1 MLASSDTVD
10 KSPLSTI
17 AVTVPNNNENKEQT
31 VPVEAIVVGVKA
43 CDDIRYKKY
52 FKMMQ
57 FGVPAT
63 AVKLKMDAEGIDPTL
78 LEYVLLFSNLL
89 PTYIYK
95 LYLQW
100 AEQNIRKW
108 NYCNACRIAELK
120 KLCL

>member
-63 AVKLKMDAEGIDPTL
+63 AVKLKMDAEGINPTL

-95 LYLQW
+95 LYLQ
-100 AEQNIRKW
+100 
-108 NYCNACRIAELK
+108 
-120 KLCL
+120 